1 MVFSSMTFLCLF
13 LPVVFLLHTAV
24 KNIHFRNGVLLV
36 ASLLFYAWG
45 EPVWIIAMLIATA
58 INYFCALYIHNEQDI
73 RKRKIA
79 LTLGVIFSLSF
90 LIYFKYAA
98 FLVNSFSNLLSLPF
112 SMEAPKM
119 PIGISF
125 FTFQI
130 ITYTVDV
137 YRGDAPLQKN
147 PLRLL
152 LYVCLFPQLIAGPIV
167 RYGDVAAQINKR
179 KVTAS
184 GVGNGFFRFTLGLA
198 KKVILAN
205 LCGEALNGLPE
216 AAEMT
221 LASGWL
227 SAILFCLQLYFD
239 FAGYSDM
246 AIGMGRMFGF
256 TFLENFD
263 APYCSASISEY
274 WRRWHMSLGSFFKEY
289 VYIPL
294 GGNRVS
300 TGRWIFNTMVVWTL
314 TGFWHGASWNYLLW
328 GAYYGVLI
336 ILERTLFKP
345 LLPHLPKVFKH
356 LFTLV
361 LVTIGVVMFKNESFV
376 EMGQQ
381 LGAMFNPW
389 QRGIVDAQAVYVWK
403 ENLVLILTSCV
414 CSLPLRKGMEE
425 FWRNRKA
432 QGKKNT
438 SRPYIKAG
446 ITASLLVLSLLF
458 LVGQSYNPFLYFR
471 F

>member
-13 LPVVFLLHTAV
+13 LPLVFLLHTV
-24 KNIHFRNGVLLV
+24 VENIHFRNGVLLI

-45 EPVWIIAMLIATA
+45 EPVWIIAMLIATG
-58 INYFCALYIHNEQDI
+58 INYFCALYIHGQQSK
-73 RKRKIA
+73 RKRKAA
-79 LTLGVIFSLSF
+79 LTLGIVFSLCF
-90 LIYFKYAA
+90 LFYFKYAA
-98 FLVNSFSNLLSLPF
+98 FIFNSIAGLLSLPF
-112 SMEAPKM
+112 SMEVPTM

-137 YRGDAPLQKN
+137 YRGDAPLQNN

-152 LYVCLFPQLIAGPIV
+152 LYVSLFPQLIAGPIV
-167 RYGDVAAQINKR
+167 RYGDVAAQISKR

-184 GVGNGFFRFTLGLA
+184 GVGNGFFRFTLGLG

-205 LCGEALNGLPE
+205 LCGEALNGLPTTG
-216 AAEMT
+216 EMSF
-221 LASGWL
+221 ASGWL
-227 SAILFCLQLYFD
+227 AALLFCLQLYFD

-246 AIGMGRMFGF
+246 AIGMGHLFGF

-263 APYCSASISEY
+263 APFCSSSISEY
-274 WRRWHMSLGSFFKEY
+274 WRRWHISLGSFFREY

-300 TGRWIFNTMVVWTL
+300 HGRWIFNTLVVWTL

-328 GAYYGVLI
+328 GSYYGVLI
-336 ILERTLFKP
+336 LLERTL
-345 LLPHLPKVFKH
+345 LDSLISHLPKVLKH

-361 LVTIGVVMFKNESFV
+361 LVMVGFVMFRNEDFV
-376 EMGQQ
+376 QMGQQ
-381 LGAMFNPW
+381 LEAMFAPW
-389 QRGIVDAQAVYVWK
+389 KRGVLDAQATYVWK
-403 ENLVLILTSCV
+403 ENLVLILISCI
-414 CSLPLRKGMEE
+414 CCLPLRKSADT
-425 FWRNRKA
+425 FWKHRRNL
-432 QGKKNT
+432 GKKNIL
-438 SRPYIKAG
+438 RPYLKAVLCVG
-446 ITASLLVLSLLF
+446 ILFLSLLF

>member
-1 MVFSSMTFLCLF
+1 
-13 LPVVFLLHTAV
+13 
-24 KNIHFRNGVLLV
+24 
-36 ASLLFYAWG
+36 
-45 EPVWIIAMLIATA
+45 
-58 INYFCALYIHNEQDI
+58 
-73 RKRKIA
+73 
-79 LTLGVIFSLSF
+79 
-90 LIYFKYAA
+90 
-98 FLVNSFSNLLSLPF
+98 
-112 SMEAPKM
+112 M

-179 KVTAS
+179 KVIAA
-184 GVGNGFFRFTLGLA
+184 GVGNGFFRFILGLA

-216 AAEMT
+216 TAEMT

-227 SAILFCLQLYFD
+227 AALLFCLQLYFD

-256 TFLENFD
+256 SFLENFD
-263 APYCSASISEY
+263 APYCSSSISEY
-274 WRRWHMSLGSFFKEY
+274 WRRWHISLGSFFREY

-361 LVTIGVVMFKNESFV
+361 LVTIGVVVFKNESFV

-414 CSLPLRKGMEE
+414 CSLPLRKSMEE
-425 FWRNRKA
+425 FWKNRKA